1 MKMRRY
7 IITIYKKE
15 STAMIT
21 MEALNTFGAKTEEGL
36 ARCLGEESF
45 YLTLVDSAITDEQ
58 IKVLIGQIKEGN
70 LEAAFETS
78 HALKGIYANLSLTP
92 LYDTVYKLT
101 EHLRAKEQMDY
112 TPLTGTLLSNM
123 QELMKL
129 AGK

>member
-1 MKMRRY
+1 
-7 IITIYKKE
+7 
-15 STAMIT
+15 MIT

-58 IKVLIGQIKEGN
+58 IKLLIGQIKEGN
-70 LEAAFETS
+70 LVAAFETS

-112 TPLTGTLLSNM
+112 TPLTDTLLSNM